1 MPKIAIIGP
10 AWPFRGGLASYNERL
25 AKAWQDQGADVT
37 IHTFTRQYPSILFPG
52 TTQFTDKPAP
62 SDIHIERTI
71 HGYNPFNWFSAGR
84 IIADQKYD
92 IVLFRYWLPALAP
105 AFTVIASRLKK
116 NGHTKIIALVDN
128 LYPHEGRPFDKW
140 LTNRFIRKPHGF
152 LTMSQLVKDQVV
164 VVAGNRPV
172 VFTPHPIY
180 DDYGSILDVD
190 VARRQ
195 LGLPPNTKLMLFFG
209 FIRKYK
215 GLDLLISALAD
226 SRLQD
231 ASFKIVIAGEWY
243 DDPKPVKE
251 LVAQLGV
258 SDKIIWRDH
267 FIADSEVAAYMSA
280 ADVVIQPYRNATQSG
295 ISALAHA
302 FNKPLISTRVGG
314 LAELIDDG
322 QTGFLCDP
330 NPTSIADAIVRWL
343 SFDDFD
349 EMDRLIA
356 KKRESMSWNSCIQAI
371 ESVADASVVDG

>member
-62 SDIHIERTI
+62 SDILIKRTI
-71 HGYNPFNWFSAGR
+71 HGYNPFNWFSAGNY
-84 IIADQKYD
+84 IADQKYD

-105 AFTVIASRLKK
+105 AFTVIASRIKK

-164 VVAGNRPV
+164 AVAGNRPV

-190 VARRQ
+190 VARKQ
-195 LGLPPNTKLMLFFG
+195 LGLPLNTKLMLFFG

-215 GLDLLISALAD
+215 GLDLLISALRD

-231 ASFKIVIAGEWY
+231 TSFKVVIAGEWY
-243 DDPKPVKE
+243 DDPKPVKD

-343 SFDDFD
+343 TFDHCD
-349 EMDRLIA
+349 EMYRLIA
-356 KKRESMSWNSCIQAI
+356 KKRESMTWNSCIHAI
-371 ESVADASVVDG
+371 ESVADASVTDG